1 MINTITTIMMI
12 IIMISVASGRRIV
25 ETRLGNYPL
34 VPLPPAAT
42 KSHLQSCHP
51 CGCRHHHRSLSI
63 RCRKKQTRMILMIIM
78 RIISMTT
85 IIMEMMKSK
94 TMTILTWAGNEQIW
108 CLRVHRHVK
117 IPTLACYNTTVL
129 LCYSASSSTTLL
141 CYLSCCALLC
151 PCMHQC
157 TGACWDSPQW
167 APACRCS
174 SVFLWILV

>member
-63 RCRKKQTRMILMIIM
+63 RCRKKQTRMILMMIM
-78 RIISMTT
+78 RIISMMT
-85 IIMEMMKSK
+85 IIMTMMKSK

-117 IPTLACYNTTVL
+117 IPTLYTDLHTGIGAIYVQHKHAGTWIRLVIIQ
-129 LCYSASSSTTLL
+129 YAATL
-141 CYLSCCALLC
+141 YKSCRW
-151 PCMHQC
+151 QY
-157 TGACWDSPQW
+157 TEVQ
-167 APACRCS
+167 
-174 SVFLWILV
+174 